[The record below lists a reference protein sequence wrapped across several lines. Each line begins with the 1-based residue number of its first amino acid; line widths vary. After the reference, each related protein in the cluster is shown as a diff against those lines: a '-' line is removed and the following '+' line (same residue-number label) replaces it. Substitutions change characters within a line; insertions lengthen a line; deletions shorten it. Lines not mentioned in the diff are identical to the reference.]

1 MNFNTNIPNLSDLK
15 KIYNENG
22 YNHIPELFSK
32 SDMELINKEFD
43 RYIKDCVPKMKEGE
57 VYYVDKENKDTL
69 MQMQKLEEY
78 DDFFYDLFHN
88 SKIKELAANAL
99 GEEVIPRA
107 MEYFNKPPG
116 KNNPTP
122 PHQDGYYF
130 NLDNDKAVTGWL
142 ALEDVDDENGC
153 INYVRGSHKYEG
165 YRPHGK
171 SEILGFSKGV
181 TDFGTEE
188 DKKNTVKFEGKA
200 GMFLMHHAKIIHF
213 ADPNKSKTRSRRAF
227 GFVYHGVS
235 AKHDKQKEKI
245 EQEQLKAELKS
256 KNKL

>member
-1 MNFNTNIPNLSDLK
+1 MMFETNIHNLEDLK
-15 KIYNENG
+15 KSYDQDG
-22 YNHIPELFSK
+22 YNHIPALFSK
-32 SDMELINKEFD
+32 ADMEVINKEFD
-43 RYIKDCVPKMKEGE
+43 RYIKDCVPKMKDQE
-57 VYYVDKENKDTL
+57 VYYVDKTNKDTL

-78 DDFFYDLFHN
+78 DKFFYDLFYN
-88 SKIKELAANAL
+88 SKIKDLAANAL
-99 GEEVIPRA
+99 GEDVVPRA

-116 KNNPTP
+116 KSNPTP

-130 NLDNDKAVTGWL
+130 NLDNDKAVTGWM

-153 INYVRGSHKYEG
+153 IHYVKGSHKQE

-171 SEILGFSKGV
+171 SEILGFSQGV

-200 GMFLMHHAKIIHF
+200 GMFLMHDAKIIHF
-213 ADPNKSKTRSRRAF
+213 ATPNKSSVRSRRAF

-235 AKHDKQKEKI
+235 AKQDIEKGKAYQKKLHDELRVKEI
-245 EQEQLKAELKS
+245 I
-256 KNKL
+256 